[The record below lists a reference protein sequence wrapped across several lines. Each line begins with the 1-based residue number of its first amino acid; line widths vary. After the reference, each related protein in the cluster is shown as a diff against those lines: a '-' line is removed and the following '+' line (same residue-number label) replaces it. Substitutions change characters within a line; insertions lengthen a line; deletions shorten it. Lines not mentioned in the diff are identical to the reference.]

1 MFYAL
6 VLITEIMPELLWT
19 YPSLD
24 LCLQQAKQY
33 PEAGAICLELGLLQH
48 FNGDARWN

>member
-6 VLITEIMPELLWT
+6 ILLTGLSSPELLWT
-19 YPSLD
+19 HSSLD

-33 PEAGAICLELGLLQH
+33 PEAGAICIELGLLQH
-48 FNGDARWN
+48 FNGDA

>member
-6 VLITEIMPELLWT
+6 ILLTGLSSPELLWT

-24 LCLQQAKQY
+24 ICLQQAKQY
-33 PEAGAICLELGLLQH
+33 PEAGAICLEVELMNRA
-48 FNGDARWN
+48 FNGDA